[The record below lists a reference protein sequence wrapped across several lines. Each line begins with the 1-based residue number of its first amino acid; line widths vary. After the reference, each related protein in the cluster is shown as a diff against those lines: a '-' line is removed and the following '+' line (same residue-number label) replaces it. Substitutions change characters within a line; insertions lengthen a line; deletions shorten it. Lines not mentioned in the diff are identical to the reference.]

1 MTTVWLRGSQGR
13 GPCFASTSP
22 WPARQGQ
29 QTGQGVRGGVGQGK
43 ALGIWLNV
51 WFFSSKGLMTPEAE
65 HRAAEVGES
74 LEGAPCSLHSPLR
87 SPLSLLFS
95 GTSSQPGPNPPDCA
109 GSSSSASIGFPSGGP
124 SYKASHRLADTDR
137 NAPTLVEGSFLTL
150 LCSTFLFP
158 PENPG
163 CPLSCAAK
171 SRQGAPEQRV
181 LTLQTWCE
189 WGSRHPIAKGRV

>member
-109 GSSSSASIGFPSGGP
+109 GSSSSASIGFPSEGP

-137 NAPTLVEGSFLTL
+137 NAPTLVEASFPAVFDVSLSSRESWL
-150 LCSTFLFP
+150 PVILCGQVASGGPGATCA
-158 PENPG
+158 NPAD
-163 CPLSCAAK
+163 L
-171 SRQGAPEQRV
+171 V
-181 LTLQTWCE
+181 
-189 WGSRHPIAKGRV
+189 